1 MPLKAPKMNQVYK
14 FAVKTSSFLKAL
26 KIFQGRPGQ
35 EWNLLQGYKKYK
47 LRCKDETNREIISK

>member
-14 FAVKTSSFLKAL
+14 FAVKISSFLKAL

-35 EWNLLQGYKKYK
+35 EGNLLQGYKNINYTVKMK
-47 LRCKDETNREIISK
+47 RTEK